1 MEKIKVA
8 FQNGFILQNKRIIIT
23 GASSGIGRAC
33 AISCNALGASLLI
46 TGRNVD
52 ELEKTRSLLSN
63 SENCEL
69 LAIDLTS
76 FEEVK
81 SKLKEATALSGPIDG
96 VIHAAGISTTLP
108 FRNISPEKMND
119 FFKVNV
125 ISALHLTQQIIR
137 PGVVS
142 ANGASIIFLT
152 SVMSQVGESAKVLY
166 SMTKG
171 ALLAASRSM
180 AIELAARKIRVNCVA
195 PGVIDTPMSQ
205 KAYYS
210 QNEESKEWI
219 TGLHPLGLGKP
230 EDVANAC
237 IFLLSDAGR
246 WITGT
251 QLMVDGGY
259 TAR

>member
-1 MEKIKVA
+1 M
-8 FQNGFILQNKRIIIT
+8 QNPFSLENKNIVIT

-33 AISCNALGASLLI
+33 AISCSQLGAKLLLI
-46 TGRNVD
+46 GRQEA
-52 ELEKTRSLLSN
+52 ELEKTKALLPSPDLAT
-63 SENCEL
+63 L
-69 LAIDLTS
+69 LVLDLTH
-76 FEEVK
+76 FAEVTTK
-81 SKLKEATALSGPIDG
+81 IKAAIAGFGPVDG
-96 VIHAAGISTTLP
+96 AIHAAGISTTLP
-108 FRNISPEKMND
+108 FRNITVEKMEH

-125 ISALHLTQQIIR
+125 EAALHLTQSLIK
-137 PGVVS
+137 PGNIA
-142 ANGASIIFLT
+142 ANGASIVFVT

-166 SMTKG
+166 SMSKG

-180 AIELAARKIRVNCVA
+180 AIELAPKKIRVNCIA
-195 PGVIDTPMSQ
+195 PGVVDTPMSQ
-205 KAYYS
+205 QAYYS
-210 QNEESKEWI
+210 QNPELKERI
-219 TGLHPLGLGKP
+219 TGLHPLGLGVP

>member
-1 MEKIKVA
+1 MPQNSFSLQDKKIV
-8 FQNGFILQNKRIIIT
+8 IT

-33 AISCNALGASLLI
+33 AINCNALGATLLLI
-46 TGRNVD
+46 GRNAE
-52 ELEKTRSLLSN
+52 ELEKTKSLLTGTA
-63 SENCEL
+63 NCTL
-69 LAIDLTS
+69 LQLDLTQFEEVSLKIKAAIDL
-76 FEEVK
+76 FGAV
-81 SKLKEATALSGPIDG
+81 DG

-108 FRNISPEKMND
+108 FRNISPDKMNG
-119 FFKVNV
+119 FFQVNV
-125 ISALHLTQQIIR
+125 VSALHLTQLLIK
-137 PGVVS
+137 PGCIG

-180 AIELAARKIRVNCVA
+180 AIELAPKKIRVNCIA
-195 PGVIDTPMSQ
+195 PGVVDTPMSQ

-210 QNEESKEWI
+210 KNEALKERI
-219 TGLHPLGLGKP
+219 TSLHPLGLGTP

-237 IFLLSDAGR
+237 IYLLSDAGR
-246 WITGT
+246 WVTGT

>member
-1 MEKIKVA
+1 MQDQFSLSGKKIVV
-8 FQNGFILQNKRIIIT
+8 T

-33 AISCNALGASLLI
+33 AIACVAAGAKVLLI
-46 TGRNVD
+46 GRNKT
-52 ELEKTRSLLSN
+52 ELDITKAATVQPECCTLLV
-63 SENCEL
+63 
-69 LAIDLTS
+69 ADLTD
-76 FEEVK
+76 FEAVTSAIK
-81 SKLKEATALSGPIDG
+81 TTLTGFGLVDG

-108 FRNISPEKMND
+108 FRNISPEKINH
-119 FFKVNV
+119 FFEVNV
-125 ISALHLTQQIIR
+125 TAALHLSQLLIK
-137 PGVVS
+137 PGIVQPG
-142 ANGASIIFLT
+142 GAGIVFLT

-180 AIELAARKIRVNCVA
+180 AIELAPKKIRVNCIA
-195 PGVIDTPMSQ
+195 PGVVDTPMSQ

-210 QNEESKEWI
+210 QTAEMKDRI
-219 TGLHPLGLGKP
+219 TALHPLGLGKP

-246 WITGT
+246 WVTGT
-251 QLMVDGGY
+251 QLMIDGGY

>member
-1 MEKIKVA
+1 M
-8 FQNGFILQNKRIIIT
+8 LQNNFSLQDKKIVIT

-33 AISCNALGASLLI
+33 AISCSEWGATLLLV
-46 TGRNVD
+46 GRNGE
-52 ELEKTRSLLSN
+52 ELEKTKSMLTGAGNCTLLQ
-63 SENCEL
+63 L
-69 LAIDLTS
+69 DLTQ
-76 FEEVK
+76 FDEV
-81 SKLKEATALSGPIDG
+81 SLKIKALVDLFGAVDG

-108 FRNISPEKMND
+108 FRNCSPEKMND
-119 FFKVNV
+119 FFQVNV
-125 ISALHLTQQIIR
+125 VAALHLTQLLIK
-137 PGVVS
+137 PGCVN
-142 ANGASIIFLT
+142 ANGASIVFIT

-180 AIELAARKIRVNCVA
+180 AIELAPKKIRVNCIA
-195 PGVIDTPMSQ
+195 PGVVDTPMSQ

-210 QNEESKEWI
+210 QNSALKEKI
-219 TGLHPLGLGKP
+219 TKLHPLGLGSA

-237 IFLLSDAGR
+237 VYLLSHAGR
-246 WITGT
+246 WVTGT